1 MDKTTNSSTVNSTKK
16 STNNSIELLNFDNTA
31 NIYIEDNKLFLTIYK
46 TMTNKELLK
55 GFETLENFYDVC
67 KKKNKRFFFIINLSS
82 YIVDSDT
89 YAIFKKSV
97 KFLEKHRDFFK
108 KHKICSI
115 CIIESNVVKT
125 ALNIILQVY
134 TPVRPLKFFSSM
146 KNIVYDDTL

>member
-1 MDKTTNSSTVNSTKK
+1 MDKTPNSSTVNSTKK
-16 STNNSIELLNFDNTA
+16 STNNSIELLNFDKTA
-31 NIYIEDNKLFLTIYK
+31 NVYIQDNKLFVTLYK

-55 GFETLENFYDVC
+55 LFETLENFYDVC
-67 KKKNKRFFFIINLSS
+67 KKKNKRFFFVVDLSS

-115 CIIESNVVKT
+115 CIIESSVVKV
-125 ALNIILQVY
+125 ALNLILQIY

-146 KNIVYDDTL
+146 TDIVYDDTL